1 MGVIINYCNCFEVFV
16 PTKDLQNGSNTLYI
30 GYLQCDGTYTYND
43 VYTFQSTVSAGGYTF
58 YICVGNAVTPVTRYG
73 FTGNDVVVPDIT
85 FTNTLSPC
93 TSQDRVCSPSP
104 CSCYTWYFD
113 WQGGTQTGPNPSL
126 NYTDCNGN
134 ITTAPFGTK
143 GTICVLSSTTPY
155 WSDYNA
161 EKATLYNT
169 GSCCSLPVPSPT
181 PTITSTQTQ
190 TPTPTNTPTLTKTP
204 TNTPTNTHTPTNTRT
219 PNPTPST
226 TPISCGQG
234 VTTGKYY
241 YTDCCGELVFG
252 KEIGILVTLNYG
264 SPSNGVTKLFSPAT
278 VVCVTPTPT
287 ATPTPTPTNTNT
299 PTITPTSTT
308 TPTLTR
314 TPTQTPTN
322 SQVRKLQN
330 NCDVF
335 TLFEMGITCNPVVQ
349 PSNSRSLDGILSLI
363 VTGGTSPYSY
373 YWAGGQR
380 SQTLVGIAQGDYEVV
395 VVDYYGDYTATTV
408 CSLMAA
414 TNAPTPTPT
423 ITPSETSP
431 MKCAN
436 LCLIAYNS
444 SGLSIFGPVQFVC
457 NGYKN
462 GKFTW
467 STGRIEIVW
476 SLTNN
481 RWEIYVL
488 GTTELFTINGS
499 ILASTNTSEIPNSS
513 WNFYGGNANGTISMT
528 IGTCPTTIP
537 LQISLMAENS
547 SCNTGTKCNG
557 GITVSAFNGA
567 APYLYSIDG
576 GNTYQSNNYF
586 GGLCPNSYTITVQD
600 ALGTVVTQTITVS
613 YDEIPVTYQ
622 LTVSVNTDN
631 VVSSITPNFNSRQTT
646 VQVITV
652 PALPIG
658 VEIQF
663 QLVLSSIKT
672 YNGPGTGTITDLF
685 TITQGGVTQIP
696 ILNESTSQ
704 TNTRPFCSPNEQ
716 IVVSEIE
723 TYSLA
728 VSNSLDVVILDT
740 STLSIVDGQEA
751 NNCVTNLSQQIYA
764 QLIVPS
770 ILGCSCCNVV
780 ADSQLVA
787 INENTLN
794 YEPGSDDIVLS
805 VNAVHEYFCANSKV
819 ASVVFSDFIGGSG
832 QYQMTS
838 TYYTGCGAA
847 LGGSFV
853 DVTGSKTYTSV
864 PNGLRYVAIRDK
876 NNISNVTCLA
886 IEVDCDENVPT
897 YKSWSVFWNFN
908 TLCNTLELCELAGQ
922 TPITVY
928 TLGSVN
934 TWNNGTMVYLNS
946 SLTQEFGAGR
956 YIKNQGRIW
965 QTTSSG
971 IICKCLVG
979 SSPCEDC

>member
-16 PTKDLQNGSNTLYI
+16 PTKDLQNGSNTTLYI

-43 VYTFQSTVSAGGYTF
+43 VYTFDGTLNQSSEGYTF
-58 YICVGNAVTPVTRYG
+58 YMCVGNAVTPVTRYG

-93 TSQDRVCSPSP
+93 TPQDRGCSPSP
-104 CSCYTWYFD
+104 CNCYTWYFD
-113 WQGGTQTGPNPSL
+113 WFGGTMTGPNSSFI
-126 NYTDCNGN
+126 YTDCNGN
-134 ITTAPFGTK
+134 VITNPGGINTK
-143 GTICVLSSTTPY
+143 GNICVSGSTTPY
-155 WSDYNA
+155 WVDYDGQNA
-161 EKATLYNT
+161 ILYNT
-169 GSCCSLPVPSPT
+169 GNCCSLPVPSPT
-181 PTITSTQTQ
+181 PTITQTSTQTQ
-190 TPTPTNTPTLTKTP
+190 TPTQTPTLTRTP

-241 YTDCCGELVFG
+241 YTDCCGNFVEG
-252 KEIGILVTLNYG
+252 KEIGQLVTLNYS

-278 VVCVTPTPT
+278 VFCVTPTPT
-287 ATPTPTPTNTNT
+287 ATQTPTPSQTNT
-299 PTITPTSTT
+299 PTVTPTSTT

-330 NCDVF
+330 NCDIF
-335 TLFEMGITCNPVVQ
+335 TLFEMGITCNPIVQ

-373 YWAGGQR
+373 YWARGQR
-380 SQTLVGIAQGDYEVV
+380 SQTLVGMAQGDYEVV

-423 ITPSETSP
+423 ITPTITMP
-431 MKCAN
+431 MKCVN
-436 LCLIAYNS
+436 LCLIIYDTTGRAIDVPYS
-444 SGLSIFGPVQFVC
+444 FVC
-457 NGYKN
+457 SGYKN

-467 STGRIEIVW
+467 NSDRYEITW
-476 SLTNN
+476 NLINS
-481 RWEIYVL
+481 RWEVYLL
-488 GTTELFTINGS
+488 GTTDPLITNNS

-513 WNFYGGNANGTISMT
+513 WSFYGGTQIGTISVT
-528 IGTCPTTIP
+528 IGNCPTTIP

-567 APYLYSIDG
+567 TPYLYSIDG

-586 GGLCPNSYTITVQD
+586 GGLCPNSYTIKVQD
-600 ALGTVVTQTITVS
+600 ALGTVVTQTISVS

-622 LTVSVNTDN
+622 LTVSANTDN
-631 VVSSITPNFNSRQTT
+631 VVSSITSNFNSRQTT

-685 TITQGGVTQIP
+685 TITQGGVNQIP

-723 TYSLA
+723 TYNLV
-728 VSNSLDVVILDT
+728 VSNTSPVIILDT
-740 STLSIVDGQEA
+740 STLSIVGGQEA
-751 NNCVTNLSQQIYA
+751 NNCVTNLTQQIYA
-764 QLIVPS
+764 QLVVPS
-770 ILGCSCCNVV
+770 ILGCSCCDVV

-787 INENTLN
+787 INENTLD
-794 YEPGSDDIVLS
+794 YEPSSDEIVL
-805 VNAVHEYFCANSKV
+805 AVIAAYDYFCANNSS
-819 ASVVFSDFIGGSG
+819 ASVVFSKFKGGSG
-832 QYQMTS
+832 QYQMTN
-838 TYYTGCGAA
+838 TYYTGCGDA
-847 LGGSFV
+847 LAGLFV
-853 DVTGSKTYTSV
+853 DVTGSNTYTSV
-864 PNGLRYVAIRDK
+864 PNGLYYVAIRDK

-886 IEVDCDENVPT
+886 MEFSCT
-897 YKSWSVFWNFN
+897 SGGGYY
-908 TLCNTLELCELAGQ
+908 CNYGDGCVLQAE
-922 TPITVY
+922 
-928 TLGSVN
+928 
-934 TWNNGTMVYLNS
+934 
-946 SLTQEFGAGR
+946 
-956 YIKNQGRIW
+956 
-965 QTTSSG
+965 
-971 IICKCLVG
+971 
-979 SSPCEDC
+979 PCPPGVINCSIYE